1 MLCIY
6 CLKDSS
12 DAKSLPHVVPEAISK
27 NNVTLPRG
35 AVCDDCNHTLG
46 HELDS
51 VLLNHPVI
59 ALLVQLLELP
69 GKRGK
74 PRVKAGNVTRDEI
87 KRELVIPC
95 AAPEAVTDAHGTQSQ
110 KVKPLVDPSFN
121 LLRFRRALHHVAF
134 NALALR
140 DGVERALDSSYD
152 PVRRYI
158 RRPHKG
164 ESWPYLQHFD
174 FARGVARD
182 VTTIIMRA
190 PETEYVAFVV
200 GKTMAFGVD
209 LRNTGTLDEIRRTEF
224 PEGTELVG
232 SRATVPRA
240 GRKPGATRY
249 RLVIPLDE

>member
-12 DAKSLPHVVPEAISK
+12 NAKSLPHVVPEAITK
-27 NNVTLPRG
+27 NGVTLPRG
-35 AVCDDCNHTLG
+35 AVCDDCNHYLG

-51 VLLNHPVI
+51 ALLNHPVV
-59 ALLVQLLELP
+59 AMLVQLLGTP
-69 GKRGK
+69 GKRGR
-74 PRVKAGNVTRDEI
+74 PREVAGNVKRDEI

-95 AAPEAVTDAHGTQSQ
+95 AAPETVTDAQGRRSQ

-134 NALALR
+134 NAVALR
-140 DGVERALDSSYD
+140 DGVERVLDARYD
-152 PVRRYI
+152 PVRRYV

-174 FARGVARD
+174 FDRGVARD
-182 VTTIIMRA
+182 VTTVILRE
-190 PETEYVAFVV
+190 PETEYVAFIV
-200 GKTMAFGVD
+200 GKTMTFGVD
-209 LRNTGTLDEIRRTEF
+209 LRNPGTRDEIRRTEF

-232 SRATVPRA
+232 SRAAVPRA
-240 GRKPGATRY
+240 DCKPGATRY